1 VADAVLVAWHKQP
14 GDTVSRDENLAD
26 LETDKVVLEVPAPLN
41 GVIREIRIQ
50 SGATVTSG
58 QLLAVIDEAGAGAS
72 ASKPTAAGASAA
84 KTASTAST
92 AKDTEAEGKDAGKL
106 SPSVRRL
113 VEENKLDPGAI
124 AGSGKEG
131 RLTKSD
137 VVGFLG
143 KQPNG
148 GAPSATAASSPSA
161 TAPTSASVPA
171 ASTSAAAAGSA
182 ARGGVSRAPSP
193 AARPSVPGTRS
204 EQRVP
209 MTRLRQR
216 IAQRLVD
223 AQATQALLTS
233 FNEVDLT
240 AVQELRARHKDRFEK
255 EHGVKLGFMSFFVKA
270 SIEALKKFPVV
281 NASVDGTDILYHE
294 YYDIGVAVSTDRG
307 LMVPIVRDA
316 DAKSFAD
323 IEKEIAL
330 YAKKA
335 REGTIAIE
343 DLTGGTFTITNGGVF
358 GSLLSTPIVNAP
370 QSAILGMHKTQ
381 DRPMVV
387 NGQIVVRPMMYLAV
401 TYDHRIIDGRE
412 AVQFLVAIKEGLEDP
427 GRMLLGI

>member
-1 VADAVLVAWHKQP
+1 VADATLVAWHKQP

-26 LETDKVVLEVPAPLN
+26 LETDKVVLEVPAPMN
-41 GVIREIRIQ
+41 GVIKEIRIQ
-50 SGATVTSG
+50 SGTTVTSG
-58 QLLAVIDEAGAGAS
+58 QVLAVIDEAGAGAG
-72 ASKPTAAGASAA
+72 AGKAAASAA
-84 KTASTAST
+84 KTAPAANIARDS
-92 AKDTEAEGKDAGKL
+92 EAEGKDAGKL

-124 AGSGKEG
+124 AGSGKDG

-148 GAPSATAASSPSA
+148 GTAPAGGSAGTAGTSVTTDAASAGAARAPAASSAGASA
-161 TAPTSASVPA
+161 PAARAPT
-171 ASTSAAAAGSA
+171 
-182 ARGGVSRAPSP
+182 P
-193 AARPSVPGTRS
+193 AARPTAPGGRS

-323 IEKEIAL
+323 IEKEIGQ